1 MCMIYL
7 VGDRELKLTA
17 KKLLDDNGLHRV
29 NDCSEVSMSVS
40 RSVEDAKLTVVSSTI
55 DDLLSGM
62 RGADGNDGS
71 SRSDGGL
78 DTGA

>member
-1 MCMIYL
+1 
-7 VGDRELKLTA
+7 
-17 KKLLDDNGLHRV
+17 
-29 NDCSEVSMSVS
+29 MSVS

>member
-29 NDCSEVSMSVS
+29 NDCSEVAKRKEGQHERQSLS
-40 RSVEDAKLTVVSSTI
+40 RGRETNCSELHNRRSS
-55 DDLLSGM
+55 LGHE
-62 RGADGNDGS
+62 RC
-71 SRSDGGL
+71 RRQ
-78 DTGA
+78 